1 MRVTG
6 NLALKLVAA
15 VSSSAILI
23 LSPLASAAD
32 KVVHSVEE
40 LDDTLHDR
48 TFSGRVIIP
57 KDSVWFME
65 RCDKKKDEFG
75 NFICTPVLE
84 LPIYSGVTLI
94 GERGELGSRPLLFTT
109 LVDKAAKPRDV
120 RGLRQRHSRREPALE
135 GAADRRE
142 PQHRATLFPRH
153 PRVPRG
159 G

>member
-1 MRVTG
+1 MRV
-6 NLALKLVAA
+6 NVHLATLVL
-15 VSSSAILI
+15 SSTLLGMCACVF
-23 LSPLASAAD
+23 AAD

-48 TFSGRVIIP
+48 TFAGRVIIP

-84 LPIYSGVTLI
+84 MPIYSGVTLT

-109 LVDKAAKPRDV
+109 LIDKV
-120 RGLRQRHSRREPALE
+120 ESRSM
-135 GAADRRE
+135 
-142 PQHRATLFPRH
+142 
-153 PRVPRG
+153 
-159 G
+159 